1 MKLLIF
7 YTDRFGFETSKKGL
21 ETVDDLE
28 ISEQIENS
36 IVAFIHA
43 EEQDQENENYVE
55 TKLVKNLKW
64 AARKNETER
73 IVLHSFNH
81 LSSSSASPEFTKE
94 LFNNVEERLSNSNYK
109 TSQTPF
115 GYFLNLDMQA
125 PGNPLARIFKE
136 FLVELSNDT
145 LVLIFV
151 ISIVVIALVGI
162 VFAITSKNLEK
173 EVLLIM

>member
-7 YTDRFGFETSKKGL
+7 YTEKFAYETNRKGL
-21 ETVDDLE
+21 KTADEQNIKKE
-28 ISEQIENS
+28 INDAVIG
-36 IVAFIHA
+36 FIHA
-43 EEQDQENENYVE
+43 EAKDEENANYVE

-81 LSSSSASPEFTKE
+81 LSTSSATPEFTKE
-94 LFNNVEERLSNSNYK
+94 LFDRAEQRLKKSDYK

-115 GYFLNLDMQA
+115 GYFLNLSMDA

-136 FLVELSNDT
+136 F
-145 LVLIFV
+145 
-151 ISIVVIALVGI
+151 
-162 VFAITSKNLEK
+162 
-173 EVLLIM
+173 